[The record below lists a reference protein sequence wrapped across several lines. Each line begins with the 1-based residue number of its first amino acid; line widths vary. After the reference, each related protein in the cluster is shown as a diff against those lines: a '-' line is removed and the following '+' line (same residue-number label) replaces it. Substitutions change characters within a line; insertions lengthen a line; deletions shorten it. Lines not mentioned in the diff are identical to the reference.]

1 MQTNP
6 VITRNCVTP
15 APITPTII
23 NQVHYI
29 YDREGIYSCNK
40 ISNRTGLLSYD
51 SSWIVGVYYSEDGD
65 NENEFENESGNQ
77 EDDDTE
83 SSDVPTDDKDIIE
96 NVDPNEVRDIL

>member
-1 MQTNP
+1 MPQDAWTKVICELQIALKEGHEILHMQTNP

-29 YDREGIYSCNK
+29 SDREGMYSCIK

-51 SSWIVGVYYSEDGD
+51 SSCIAGVDYSEDD
-65 NENEFENESGNQ
+65 DDENEFENESGN
-77 EDDDTE
+77 
-83 SSDVPTDDKDIIE
+83 
-96 NVDPNEVRDIL
+96 